1 MSSPDPQLPFTRTS
15 ETESL
20 CMSCFLTIRTDRCTP
35 LEVAEDIHA
44 DVCLVNPDFA
54 VSYALL

>member
-15 ETESL
+15 DRESI
-20 CMSCFLTIRTDRCTP
+20 CMLCFLTIRTDSYTP